1 METFYSDYNMKNK
14 KDKNHIQSKYCKLRT
29 CLESG
34 KMEGNGSLLARAY
47 KVWIETII
55 FYDGVGNGKFDK
67 KNKYDINETL
77 ECFGLSPK
85 YFTGTYYKGDFK
97 NIPVFYTLKK
107 LPLDKNTK
115 IQIHKIKEEDKNKK
129 IIKQAK
135 KTLENKKQK
144 IKIEVKKE
152 EKKEISESDKKFLKQ
167 VENLKNKCEILQEKN
182 NNYKDK
188 ILNTEID
195 FKQMKKEYHRT
206 CHYNNQLSL
215 LKEMTDTDLREKLKR
230 MNEDMEIKINDA
242 LQKLSEA

>member
-1 METFYSDYNMKNK
+1 MKTFYSDYNMKNK

-34 KMEGNGSLLARAY
+34 KMEGSGSLLARAY
-47 KVWIETII
+47 KVFIENII
-55 FYDGVGNGKFDK
+55 FQVNGEEPHAVTNILKF
-67 KNKYDINETL
+67 Y
-77 ECFGLSPK
+77 GLSEK

-97 NIPVFYTLKK
+97 HIPVFYTLKK

-135 KTLENKKQK
+135 KTLENKKEK

-152 EKKEISESDKKFLKQ
+152 EKKEISESDKHFLKQ
-167 VENLKNKCEILQEKN
+167 VESLKKKCEILQEKN

-195 FKQMKKEYHRT
+195 FTQMKKEYHRT